1 MLTAKQ
7 IASIVAADMAA
18 DATGHDLRRRR
29 RFAYQGQIQIRLERN
44 DEPETVSVI
53 DIATHGVRISY
64 SRELQRHATFV
75 ARFPRYEGHDLS
87 VLCTVAHCQ
96 AHANRLYTIG
106 AEFTCVLTADEKPSS
121 ETEDRIRE
129 ALLESRTHSPASP
142 IA

>member
-7 IASIVAADMAA
+7 VASIVAADMAA
-18 DATGHDLRRRR
+18 DATGHDLRRSR

-44 DEPETVSVI
+44 QQPQSVSVI
-53 DIATHGVRISY
+53 DISTHGVQISY
-64 SRELQRHATFV
+64 PRELQRNSTFV
-75 ARFPRYEGHDLS
+75 ARFPRYEGRDLC

-106 AEFTCVLTADEKPSS
+106 AEFTCVLAEEEKPSS

-129 ALLESRTHSPASP
+129 ALLSSSRGLS
-142 IA
+142 